1 MSTIHMQSR
10 WKIKKAR
17 VVKIAAVLEM
27 HQARHPVRRPRT
39 VAIDEVIRRVS
50 N

>member
-10 WKIKKAR
+10 WKKAK
-17 VVKIAAVLEM
+17 VVKIPAVLEM

>member
-1 MSTIHMQSR
+1 MLTMHMQNG
-10 WKIKKAR
+10 WKKAR

-27 HQARHPVRRPRT
+27 HQARHPERRPRT